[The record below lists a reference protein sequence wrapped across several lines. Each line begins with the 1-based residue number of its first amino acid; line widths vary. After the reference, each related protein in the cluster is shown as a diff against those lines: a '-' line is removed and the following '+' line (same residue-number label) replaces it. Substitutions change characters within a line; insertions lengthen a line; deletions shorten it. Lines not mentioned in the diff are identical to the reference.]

1 MEGRK
6 ESEFGHKNKN
16 TYLFVKLNEIWFKL
30 ILNVLAKMTKMQIVN
45 VELEINHRIK
55 FCMTVQLF
63 FILSKNLAA

>member
-30 ILNVLAKMTKMQIVN
+30 ILNVLAKMVR
-45 VELEINHRIK
+45 V
-55 FCMTVQLF
+55 
-63 FILSKNLAA
+63 LSVRERHALRGFL